1 MPLRRSEVVSER
13 LAEVVSD
20 TRSQIGDALA
30 GKLTPEQLTSLID
43 EVLAIKKTGRGWC
56 KHCNGAVMV
65 EVSDPKAVTS
75 ALVDLANQAWGR
87 PQDDKEDSGV
97 VVNYRVELVG
107 LEREGWD
114 APDAA

>member
-1 MPLRRSEVVSER
+1 M
-13 LAEVVSD
+13 SD

-30 GKLTPEQLTSLID
+30 GKLTPEQLSLLMD

-87 PQDDKEDSGV
+87 PQDDRQEAEGV
-97 VVNYRVELVG
+97 TFIRKIVYGGEETVG

-114 APDAA
+114 TPDAA